1 MIGLRARV
9 VGFGMLVR
17 DSGRCGEYVFVSH
30 WQCDSFARVVLADDV
45 LCSEQCDTA
54 PYCQCEV

>member
-1 MIGLRARV
+1 M
-9 VGFGMLVR
+9 
-17 DSGRCGEYVFVSH
+17 
-30 WQCDSFARVVLADDV
+30 SFLQFEWFDDWRLGNFFADDV